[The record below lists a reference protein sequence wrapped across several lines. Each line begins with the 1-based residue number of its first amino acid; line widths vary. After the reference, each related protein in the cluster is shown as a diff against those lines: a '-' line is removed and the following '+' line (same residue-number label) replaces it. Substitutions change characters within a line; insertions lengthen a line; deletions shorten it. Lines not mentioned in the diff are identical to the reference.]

1 MVAIIAALPLE
12 GLHWGAGD
20 TERIKMKR
28 GQKKKRWHG
37 QHWGENASTVHR
49 HQINDKMKKKKINY
63 ISYLVE
69 PRKRQWKKEMMVCW
83 TWGQWNQ
90 MQSATLSL
98 SFLTV
103 RLDFASKGKRED
115 IDWNLNSTNKLY
127 RKKEHL
133 NVQVDFQTFLLKKGR
148 KQSLEKKNRLSSFHI
163 KLHYFRSFY
172 YLSSF
177 LEYQCFRKS
186 LLP

>member
-1 MVAIIAALPLE
+1 MVGIIAALPLE

-28 GQKKKRWHG
+28 GLYKVTWTTLRGECFHCAQAPNKR
-37 QHWGENASTVHR
+37 QNEE
-49 HQINDKMKKKKINY
+49 KKINS
-63 ISYLVE
+63 ISYLVD
-69 PRKRQWKKEMMVCW
+69 PRKRQKKKEMMICW

-90 MQSATLSL
+90 TQSATLSL
-98 SFLTV
+98 LFLTV

-133 NVQVDFQTFLLKKGR
+133 NVQVDFQTFLLKKKGS
-148 KQSLEKKNRLSSFHI
+148 KV
-163 KLHYFRSFY
+163 
-172 YLSSF
+172 
-177 LEYQCFRKS
+177 
-186 LLP
+186 